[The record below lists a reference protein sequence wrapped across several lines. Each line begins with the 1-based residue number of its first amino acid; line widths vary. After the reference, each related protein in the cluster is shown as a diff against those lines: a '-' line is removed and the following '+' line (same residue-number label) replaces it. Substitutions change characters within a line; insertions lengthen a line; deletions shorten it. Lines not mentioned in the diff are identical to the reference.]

1 MENMAQVG
9 KVLILIGLIAIALG
23 GVLVAFGKLPFV
35 GRLPG
40 DIIIQRKN
48 FTLYFPLATGIL
60 ISLVITFLFWLFG
73 RGH

>member
-1 MENMAQVG
+1 MDNMAQVG

-23 GVLVAFGKLPFV
+23 GVLVAFGKLPFF

>member
-1 MENMAQVG
+1 MDNMAQVG